1 MKVSLREVNCRPAR
15 QAWRLPCYHRGNGAP
30 ALNLPPL
37 AQSLIQQPDR
47 EPHDLYFRPLF
58 RKVSDNRMKKALLL
72 VLIGSLSAPVFA
84 ESAHIADDVYVF
96 MNSGP
101 SNQYRINGRVSSGE
115 AVEILDR
122 RDDYIQIRTESGKV
136 GWVPAPFVA
145 KGVSDLSRMP
155 ELEAALSASQK
166 RVEAQQKEIE
176 ILQQSAQA
184 RLQESEQARNRVV
197 ELEQE
202 ISTLKTQI
210 ANMDQSNLIR
220 WLTHGGLVALGGVLL
235 GLLVPYLPKK
245 RKQRSD
251 WF

>member
-1 MKVSLREVNCRPAR
+1 
-15 QAWRLPCYHRGNGAP
+15 
-30 ALNLPPL
+30 
-37 AQSLIQQPDR
+37 
-47 EPHDLYFRPLF
+47 
-58 RKVSDNRMKKALLL
+58 MKKAFLL
-72 VLIGSLSAPVFA
+72 VLLGSLSIPTYA

-101 SNQYRINGRVSSGE
+101 SNQYRINGRVVSGE
-115 AVEILDR
+115 AVEVLER
-122 RDDYIQIRTESGKV
+122 RDNYVQIRTQGGKV
-136 GWVPAPFVA
+136 GWVPAQFVA
-145 KGVSDLSRMP
+145 EGVSKLSRMP
-155 ELEAALSASQK
+155 ELEAALDASRK
-166 RVEAQQKEIE
+166 RVAAQQKEIE

-184 RLQESEQARNRVV
+184 RLQESEQSRNRVI

-202 ISTLKTQI
+202 IGTLKSRI

-235 GLLVPYLPKK
+235 GLLVPYLPRR

>member
-1 MKVSLREVNCRPAR
+1 
-15 QAWRLPCYHRGNGAP
+15 
-30 ALNLPPL
+30 
-37 AQSLIQQPDR
+37 
-47 EPHDLYFRPLF
+47 
-58 RKVSDNRMKKALLL
+58 MKKALLL
-72 VLIGSLSAPVFA
+72 VLLSGLSSPAFA

-101 SNQYRINGRVSSGE
+101 SNQYRINGRVTSGE
-115 AVEILDR
+115 AVEVLDR
-122 RDDYIQIRTESGKV
+122 RDEYVQVRTQGGKV
-136 GWVPAPFVA
+136 GWVPAQFVD
-145 KGVSDLSRMP
+145 KGVSNLSRVP
-155 ELEAALSASQK
+155 ELEAALNASRK

-184 RLQESEQARNRVV
+184 HRKESEQSRSRVV

-202 ISTLKTQI
+202 IGTLKTQI

-235 GLLVPYLPKK
+235 GLLVPYLPRR